1 MVPNLDMEDLVTIA
15 IRCQKGLSSKGCYF
29 LGLLPGREKNKC
41 VLTLVVE
48 QKDKFQNPNH
58 RAEVLPWAPRCYRS
72 WGRSGLSTG
81 RNARG
86 HLTQEELLISY

>member
-48 QKDKFQNPNH
+48 QKDKFQNPNQH
-58 RAEVLPWAPRCYRS
+58 AFLPQSR
-72 WGRSGLSTG
+72 
-81 RNARG
+81 
-86 HLTQEELLISY
+86 QLLILWMPRQKA